1 MFLIPDALL
10 ADLQTT
16 VSSPPG
22 SLSRS
27 SGYSSTY
34 NGTSTGLAK
43 QNETFDYNVERSV
56 SWDIGQIQFLNS
68 LGMHKNEEK
77 TKSTSIY
84 HKIWLLMYLQ

>member
-56 SWDIGQIQFLNS
+56 S
-68 LGMHKNEEK
+68 
-77 TKSTSIY
+77 
-84 HKIWLLMYLQ
+84 